1 VNASDAWG
9 REEQQL
15 IDKLRKIEALF
26 ARPGTEGER
35 AAAGNA
41 AERIRRRLDDLNRQE
56 RPREHRFSIAD
67 PWARMLFLALARRYG
82 LEPYRR
88 RGQRRTTVML
98 RVGHA
103 FIDDILWPEF
113 RELEATLRGYLND
126 VTQRVIAEAIHGDVG
141 DAEEEG
147 PLGQI
152 TSGSSPS

>member
-1 VNASDAWG
+1 MNADDAWG

-26 ARPGTEGER
+26 ARPGTAGER
-35 AAAGNA
+35 TAAGNA
-41 AERIRRRLDDLNRQE
+41 AERIRKRLDDLNRLE

-82 LEPYRR
+82 LQPYRL
-88 RGQRRTTVML
+88 RGQRRTSVML

-103 FIDDILWPEF
+103 FIEDTLWPEF
-113 RELEATLRGYLND
+113 RQLEETLRGYLND
-126 VTQRVIAEAIHGDVG
+126 VTQRVIEEAIHGDVR

-147 PLGQI
+147 PPGQI